1 MTQLLKKRKL
11 SVTLLSYILRLTI
24 PYYLITLTLLTSI
37 IFIQQITRQTEIFAS
52 DIPVNLIYL
61 ISIHTIPTITLI
73 TIPFSAIIS
82 TLVTINRL
90 ASDQET
96 TAIQS
101 SGLDMKQILI
111 PFIILGTSL
120 SSLTFYF
127 GQYITPQSLRKLRT
141 LKAESIKAATELR
154 IKPKTLTP
162 LFNRLL
168 FVHNINNK
176 TGQWE
181 GIFFISKSD
190 SPGETLISNAEKG
203 SIEIIDNETTSVGI
217 QLSNGVSLVTAPDS
231 LKPQKITSFKNL
243 RSRLSDSN
251 QPPAPETEAKRKYQE
266 MEFGDLNHL
275 FFTRRDG
282 NPEST
287 FIDVEWHK
295 RLALSFSAL
304 ALILL
309 AVPVGLKFSM
319 FAGKTSTVIIGTII
333 AVIYYFI
340 SIAGQNLSL
349 TGYLPPPAGVWL
361 ANISVL
367 FLTIATALTTKT
379 SRSGSFPKENSKQKT
394 SPELTFPGITSQ
406 ETQPEHPPHWSILGT
421 TNLMIIRESARFTMI
436 SVLTLI
442 TLTIVFTLF
451 DLLPAIS
458 RNNIPFS
465 YTLTYLAYLTP
476 QMLYYTMPFSLL
488 VGILITFGIL
498 TRSNQTT
505 ALLASGVS
513 PYQITT
519 AILLFCVTICGIIL
533 YMSETVLPATNI
545 QQDMRYNSIKGRRTD
560 QTVTMFG
567 SRWTYGSQNLIYSFD
582 YIDSANHLFNAT
594 AYKFLPESYHLC
606 EISHADQ
613 AAPVSATKWQ
623 SLEGSWQETI
633 CPPDAQPDSHSE
645 HPVTFTAIE
654 GPSLFTRPINAPSK
668 LSRNDLAHQI
678 TLMSRSGIN
687 IHDLAVEFH
696 KKLVFPF
703 FGLIMVLLAIPFCF
717 SMSSRNLLT
726 KAAYAIL
733 LSLTFWTVSSIIE
746 NTGKQGTISAGLAA
760 WSTPIIYLFLS
771 LYLFFRISR

>member
-1 MTQLLKKRKL
+1 MKRKL
-11 SVTLLSYILRLTI
+11 SITLLSYILRLTI

-37 IFIQQITRQTEIFAS
+37 IFIQQITRQAEIFS
-52 DIPVNLIYL
+52 SGIPLNLVYL
-61 ISIHTIPTITLI
+61 ILIHTLPTITFI

-101 SGLDMKQILI
+101 SGLGLKQIFI
-111 PFIILGTSL
+111 PFIILGTL
-120 SSLTFYF
+120 LTSLTFYF
-127 GQYITPQSLRKLRT
+127 GQYITPRSIKTLRT
-141 LKAESIKAATELR
+141 LKAESIKTATELR

-168 FVHNINNK
+168 FVHSINNK

-190 SPGETLISNAEKG
+190 IPGETLVSSAEKG
-203 SIEIIDNETTSVGI
+203 SIEIIDNETASVGI
-217 QLSNGVSLVTAPDS
+217 QLSNGVSIVTAPDS
-231 LKPQKITSFKNL
+231 LKPQEITSFKNL
-243 RSRLSDSN
+243 HSRLSDSS
-251 QPPAPETEAKRKYQE
+251 QSPIPEEAKRKYQE
-266 MEFGDLNHL
+266 MEFADLNHI
-275 FFTRRDG
+275 FRTRER
-282 NPEST
+282 NSESI
-287 FIDVEWHK
+287 FIDIEWHR

-304 ALILL
+304 ALILM

-333 AVIYYFI
+333 AIIYYFI
-340 SIAGQNLSL
+340 SIAGQNLAL

-367 FLTIATALTTKT
+367 FLAIATALTTKT
-379 SRSGSFPKENSKQKT
+379 NRSGFSPKENSKHGKQKT
-394 SPELTFPGITSQ
+394 SPELTFPRTTSQ
-406 ETQPEHPPHWSILGT
+406 KTQPEHPPRWSIPGT
-421 TNLMIIRESARFTMI
+421 TNLMIIRESARFTVI

-458 RNNIPFS
+458 RNNIPSS
-465 YTLTYLAYLTP
+465 YTLTYLGYLTP
-476 QMLYYTMPFSLL
+476 QMLYYTVPFSLL

-498 TRSNQTT
+498 TRSNQTV
-505 ALLASGVS
+505 ALLASGIS

-519 AILLFCVTICGIIL
+519 AVLLFCVTICGIIL
-533 YMSETVLPATNI
+533 YMSETILPATNI
-545 QQDMRYNSIKGRRTD
+545 QQDLRYNSIKGRRAD

-582 YIDSANHLFNAT
+582 HIDSANHLFNAT
-594 AYKFLPESYHLC
+594 VYKFLPESYHLC
-606 EISHADQ
+606 EISHADK
-613 AAPVSATKWQ
+613 ATPVSGTNWQ
-623 SLEGSWQETI
+623 STEGSWQETI
-633 CPPDAQPDSHSE
+633 CPPGSPPASHSE
-645 HPVTFTAIE
+645 QPVIFTAIE
-654 GPSLFTRPINAPSK
+654 GPSLFTKPVNAPSK
-668 LSRNDLAHQI
+668 LSRSDLAHQI
-678 TLMSRSGIN
+678 TLMSRSGIY

-717 SMSSRNLLT
+717 SMSNRNLLT

-746 NTGKQGTISAGLAA
+746 NIGKQGTISAGLAA